1 MKPDAFTI
9 PAGQSLRQVR
19 DLLLWGLSQECFSGR
34 SVARYFGA
42 DITKDLM
49 ATRLIEP
56 YAARSE
62 REVFFQVSDI
72 GRPLANNRLVPRNGR
87 AKAEQIIDAFLGRV
101 PQVNARA
108 ELLYRVA
115 KVHAF
120 GSFITDAP

>member
-49 ATRLIEP
+49 ATGLIEP

-62 REVFFQVSDI
+62 REVFFQVLWREVEAFGCS
-72 GRPLANNRLVPRNGR
+72 
-87 AKAEQIIDAFLGRV
+87 EQINRCCSSRCRSSSTSSAGSGSRTHHPGR
-101 PQVNARA
+101 
-108 ELLYRVA
+108 
-115 KVHAF
+115 
-120 GSFITDAP
+120 